1 MKKRTEKK
9 LIGQIEPVY
18 TTINTRNSK
27 FIGFHKNAASV
38 TIISRIN
45 INIKQKNI
53 AQNVYSKN
61 EDLIRVSKKKKDK
74 YIYIYIY
81 ANSIA
86 KKNQIYEIRFVSI

>member
-1 MKKRTEKK
+1 M
-9 LIGQIEPVY
+9 IGQIEPVY

-53 AQNVYSKN
+53 AWNVYSKN

-74 YIYIYIY
+74 YIYIYV
-81 ANSIA
+81 NSIA

>member
-1 MKKRTEKK
+1 M
-9 LIGQIEPVY
+9 IGQIEPVY

-53 AQNVYSKN
+53 AWNVYSKN

-74 YIYIYIY
+74 FHRKEKSDIR
-81 ANSIA
+81 
-86 KKNQIYEIRFVSI
+86 NQIRFDLKY

>member
-1 MKKRTEKK
+1 M
-9 LIGQIEPVY
+9 IGQIEPVY

-53 AQNVYSKN
+53 AWNVYSKN

-74 YIYIYIY
+74 YIYIY

>member
-53 AQNVYSKN
+53 A
-61 EDLIRVSKKKKDK
+61 
-74 YIYIYIY
+74 
-81 ANSIA
+81 
-86 KKNQIYEIRFVSI
+86 